1 MLRTEGRIHFA
12 NAHRVGEQ
20 MWRLVHDA
28 TPRVLALD
36 MSAVP
41 DLEYTALK
49 ALTDADQQA
58 AGRGHHVVAG
68 GPEPAKCAP

>member
-28 TPRVLALD
+28 SPRVLALD

-49 ALTDADQQA
+49 ALTRRT
-58 AGRGHHVVAG
+58 GRW
-68 GPEPAKCAP
+68 PTPARRCGWWP